1 MSGAGGVTL
10 HPKGFAQ
17 FTAVSGVLTLGTSAP
32 ATGTTPIPDGAIKAL
47 IQPEAQDVRWT
58 DDGTT
63 PTATIGML
71 LKVNTVLEYEGDLAK
86 FKFIETAAS
95 AKVNVNYYGI

>member
-1 MSGAGGVTL
+1 MPGAGGVTL
-10 HPKGFAQ
+10 HPKGYAQ
-17 FTAVSGVLTLGTSAP
+17 FTAVSAARTLGVDAP
-32 ATGTTPIPDGAIKAL
+32 ATGATAIPDGAVKAL
-47 IQPEAQDVRWT
+47 IQPEAQDVKWT

-63 PTATIGML
+63 PTTAIGNL

-86 FKFIETAAS
+86 FRFIEVAAS

>member
-1 MSGAGGVTL
+1 MPGAGGVTL
-10 HPKGFAQ
+10 HPKGYSQFASAA
-17 FTAVSGVLTLGTSAP
+17 AVRQLGVDAP
-32 ATGTTPIPDGAIKAL
+32 STGATPIPDGAIKAL
-47 IQPEAQDVRWT
+47 IQPEAQDIKWT

-63 PTATIGML
+63 PTTTIGNL

-86 FKFIETAAS
+86 FRFIEVAAS